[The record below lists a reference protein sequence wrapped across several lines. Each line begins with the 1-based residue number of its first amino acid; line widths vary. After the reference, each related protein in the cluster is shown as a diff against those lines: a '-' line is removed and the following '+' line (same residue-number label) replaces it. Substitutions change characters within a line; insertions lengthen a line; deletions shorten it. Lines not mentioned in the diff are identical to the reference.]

1 MSLAKGTGMPHRSS
15 FSRYRH
21 LRNAL
26 RDPDLSPAKRE
37 RLRERAKRVAATAN
51 ANAVAQGL
59 EPTSFRAMY
68 NRDSVASAKIDK
80 VRDSIYREE
89 LWRSHR
95 ANFLDSNTIRDENLA
110 SIGDSTARISG
121 SKDRLLELRAG
132 RRDFVRGDSHKLR
145 KRVLDGSGP
154 LSPHALRV
162 LEAERS
168 RLAHKVDEGVHLG
181 SHDIAGREAHV
192 AAVVSGHSAA
202 ADRLARV
209 DARLGRSKG

>member
-145 KRVLDGSGP
+145 KRVLDDD
-154 LSPHALRV
+154 
-162 LEAERS
+162 RS
-168 RLAHKVDEGVHLG
+168 R
-181 SHDIAGREAHV
+181 
-192 AAVVSGHSAA
+192 
-202 ADRLARV
+202 
-209 DARLGRSKG
+209 RLGAEAPRRLEKDGRVGLSEIGRASCRERVCYVV